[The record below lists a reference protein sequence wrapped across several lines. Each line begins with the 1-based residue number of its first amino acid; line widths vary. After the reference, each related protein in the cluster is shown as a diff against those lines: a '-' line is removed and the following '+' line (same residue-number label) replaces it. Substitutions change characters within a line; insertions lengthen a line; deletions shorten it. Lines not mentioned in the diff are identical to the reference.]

1 MNSFTDATS
10 DAIPPYGVL
19 LERLRAENKQPTVKV
34 PPCLGCG
41 GLPHAGV
48 RGNEGCVEAALVA
61 ARREAG
67 ELPTEV
73 IVLRGEVKRLRGE
86 VRRLTELTEMQDRM
100 MANHNLINR
109 GR

>member
-1 MNSFTDATS
+1 MNSLTDATS

-19 LERLRAENKQPTVKV
+19 LERLRAENKQPVVKV

-41 GLPHAGV
+41 GLPHEGV
-48 RGNEGCVEAALVA
+48 RGNERCVEEALKL
-61 ARREAG
+61 ARKEAG

-73 IVLRGEVKRLRGE
+73 VVLRGEVKRLRGE
-86 VRRLTELTEMQDRM
+86 VQRLTELTEMQDRM
-100 MANHNLINR
+100 TANHNLVNR

>member
-1 MNSFTDATS
+1 MNSTTDATS

-41 GLPHAGV
+41 GLPHEGV
-48 RGNEGCVEAALVA
+48 RGNERCVEAALKA
-61 ARREAG
+61 ARE
-67 ELPTEV
+67 EVKNLSTEV
-73 IVLRGEVKRLRGE
+73 VVLRTEVKRLRGE
-86 VRRLTELTEMQDRM
+86 VQRLTELTERQDRM
-100 MANHNLINR
+100 AANASLQSR